1 LDKNKVSFWR
11 ERRLISKLYMDQSV
25 KLKLDQG
32 EKISVKNGRG
42 VRHGRCLSAILFIF
56 YSECLNKKA
65 LEGVDDLK

>member
-1 LDKNKVSFWR
+1 
-11 ERRLISKLYMDQSV
+11 MDQSV